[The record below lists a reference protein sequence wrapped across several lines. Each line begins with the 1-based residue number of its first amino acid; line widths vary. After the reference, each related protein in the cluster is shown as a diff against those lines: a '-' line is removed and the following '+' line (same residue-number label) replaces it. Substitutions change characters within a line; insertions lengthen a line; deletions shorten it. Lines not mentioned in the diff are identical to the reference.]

1 MCDDRDNIEPVFFEK
16 RLTAVETK
24 LSYLENFVESLQ
36 AVVTDHNAQ
45 LDLLRNENIRLYNK
59 IIELEESEGD
69 SILDKRPPHY

>member
-1 MCDDRDNIEPVFFEK
+1 MCDDRDNIEPDFFEK

-69 SILDKRPPHY
+69 SLLDKRPPHY